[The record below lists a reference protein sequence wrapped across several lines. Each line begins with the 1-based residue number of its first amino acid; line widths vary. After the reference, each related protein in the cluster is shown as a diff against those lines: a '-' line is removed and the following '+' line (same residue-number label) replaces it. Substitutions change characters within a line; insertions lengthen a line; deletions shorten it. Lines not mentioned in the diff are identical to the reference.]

1 MIIDFQA
8 HVFPE
13 NYLAEMRRR
22 DGAVVLEEPDP
33 HSGMRYFYDKQLKCR
48 INTATLQGQNIELR
62 LQHMDQLGIDVHV
75 LTIPAP
81 GADRFAKDDA
91 IAMARVANDSIAAI
105 ARQHPKRFIG
115 FFTLPTASIP
125 ASLDELVPDYLR
137 KIPPDPITDQTDWET
152 VVETPDPDAPQETD
166 EFGSPAAP
174 GVIDVKSK
182 APGNTLNGTPYTE
195 L

>member
-1 MIIDFQA
+1 
-8 HVFPE
+8 
-13 NYLAEMRRR
+13 
-22 DGAVVLEEPDP
+22 
-33 HSGMRYFYDKQLKCR
+33 MRYVLWILKFALFVVVWTAAAFGSERASANLAPTFVYIAFWVGMVVVTIVGILAGIAMVQVKNMQRKARETALMDNLYSMRKAIDNFYADKQ
-48 INTATLQGQNIELR
+48 
-62 LQHMDQLGIDVHV
+62 
-75 LTIPAP
+75 
-81 GADRFAKDDA
+81 RF
-91 IAMARVANDSIAAI
+91 
-105 ARQHPKRFIG
+105 
-115 FFTLPTASIP
+115 P

>member
-1 MIIDFQA
+1 MVQVKNMQRKARETALMDNLYPMRKAID
-8 HVFPE
+8 
-13 NYLAEMRRR
+13 N
-22 DGAVVLEEPDP
+22 
-33 HSGMRYFYDKQLKCR
+33 FYADKQ
-48 INTATLQGQNIELR
+48 
-62 LQHMDQLGIDVHV
+62 
-75 LTIPAP
+75 
-81 GADRFAKDDA
+81 RF
-91 IAMARVANDSIAAI
+91 
-105 ARQHPKRFIG
+105 
-115 FFTLPTASIP
+115 P